1 MPLLPLRP
9 IGNSNVYMS
18 GDVTIHDDAA
28 IAPGVI
34 FRADPDSRII
44 IAAGVCIGMGSILH
58 AKEGTLEVET
68 GATLG
73 SGVLLIGK
81 GKIGANACVGSAS
94 TILNS
99 DIVPEQMVCAGSLLG
114 DTSRQVESRDSQEM
128 IAQEEDQSQSE
139 QQAVSE
145 ATNQELLHEKVD
157 SAVIEPADNSANN
170 ASPTEPP
177 KPEASPSVS
186 VSVYGQANLSRLL
199 GTLFPHNETYKRPTQ
214 E

>member
-9 IGNSNVYMS
+9 IGNSNLYMS

-34 FRADPDSRII
+34 LRADPDSRII
-44 IAAGVCIGMGSILH
+44 ISAGVCIGMGSILH

-73 SGVLLIGK
+73 AGVLFIGK

-99 DIVPEQMVCAGSLLG
+99 DLVPEQVVCPGSLLG
-114 DTSRQVESRDSQEM
+114 DTSRQVESRDSQELP
-128 IAQEEDQSQSE
+128 AQEEDQSQSE
-139 QQAVSE
+139 QQAVRE
-145 ATNQELLHEKVD
+145 ATNQELLPDKVD
-157 SAVIEPADNSANN
+157 SAVTNSADNSANN

-177 KPEASPSVS
+177 KPEPSPSAAVT
-186 VSVYGQANLSRLL
+186 VYGQANLSRLL